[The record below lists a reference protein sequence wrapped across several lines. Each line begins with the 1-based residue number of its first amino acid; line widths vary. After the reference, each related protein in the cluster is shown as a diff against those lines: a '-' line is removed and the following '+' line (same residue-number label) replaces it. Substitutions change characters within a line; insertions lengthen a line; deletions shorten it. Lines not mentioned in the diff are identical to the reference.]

1 MNYFQM
7 DSKINDN
14 KNNIET
20 INKGS
25 ETNIRTQHNRNGPV
39 YKRSETQNNNK
50 NNTIPFTQSRII
62 RKDQSTNSDPEGK
75 INLANKDF
83 PILKKNQDT
92 TTSIQ
97 NIAVRN
103 YYKYQRIVI

>member
-50 NNTIPFTQSRII
+50 NNTIPLSQSRII
-62 RKDQSTNSDPEGK
+62 REDYSTTGDLDGN
-75 INLANKDF
+75 INLVTKDF
-83 PILKKNQDT
+83 QVFKKVRYEKSHT
-92 TTSIQ
+92 KIQ
-97 NIAVRN
+97 
-103 YYKYQRIVI
+103 Q